1 MKEIKI
7 PKRGMTNTPIL
18 VAQWII
24 KEGDSVKPGNE
35 IVTIEAEKINYTIEA
50 EVSGYVHILVSEG
63 QEVPIGTVIG
73 IVAETLE
80 EYQQIKNK
88 KITEAIV
95 ESTSKSENKIEIE
108 TKKDSSLTTSS
119 LEDKERLRIS
129 PAARR
134 IAKKYGIDITSIS
147 GTGPEGII
155 IKNDIEKLIH
165 DKDGQKKILDLYD
178 GRKVGETIP
187 LNQMRKQIAEHM
199 VRSLSISAQL
209 TLMGE
214 IDMTEMK
221 KLRKNMLAQEQILGT
236 RITYTVL
243 FVYLVA
249 KQLKK
254 HRIINASLIDN
265 EIKLWDSI
273 NIGVAT
279 SLENGLIV
287 PVIKDVD
294 KKSLPSL
301 SIELKEL
308 IKKARE
314 EKLQLSDVTGGTFTV
329 TNLGSF
335 SGAGYR
341 FETPIINQPESAIL
355 GTGGISDRV
364 VVREGKIVIR
374 PILTYYFTYDHRVID
389 GLTAAKFMEDVREA
403 FEQPLLFLDSSNLQ
417 GSNLSDGISRNQIFN
432 R

>member
-1 MKEIKI
+1 
-7 PKRGMTNTPIL
+7 
-18 VAQWII
+18 
-24 KEGDSVKPGNE
+24 
-35 IVTIEAEKINYTIEA
+35 
-50 EVSGYVHILVSEG
+50 VHILVSEG

-95 ESTSKSENKIEIE
+95 ESPSKSENKIERE
-108 TKKDSSLTTSS
+108 TKKDSSLIPSS

-165 DKDGQKKILDLYD
+165 DKDGQKEILDLYD
-178 GRKVGETIP
+178 GRKVGEIIP

-199 VRSLSISAQL
+199 VRSLSVSAQL

-214 IDMTEMK
+214 IDMTEMT
-221 KLRKNMLAQEQILGT
+221 KLRKNMLAQEKIIGT

-308 IKKARE
+308 IKKAKE
-314 EKLQLSDVTGGTFTV
+314 EKLQLRDVTGGTFTV

-364 VVREGKIVIR
+364 VVREGKIVIS

-417 GSNLSDGISRNQIFN
+417 ESNLSDGISRNQIFN